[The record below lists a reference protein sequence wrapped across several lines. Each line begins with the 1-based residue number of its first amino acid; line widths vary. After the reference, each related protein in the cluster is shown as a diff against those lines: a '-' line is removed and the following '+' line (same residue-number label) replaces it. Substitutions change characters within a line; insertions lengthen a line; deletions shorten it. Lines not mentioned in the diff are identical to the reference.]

1 MPNRYVLVD
10 RVRVPGARKHTN
22 GSWCNTFSALHVK
35 DNSLEDDGGDSV
47 YVDCVRGELVSLYCA

>member
-1 MPNRYVLVD
+1 MPNRHVLVD

-22 GSWCNTFSALHVK
+22 GSWCNALHVK

-47 YVDCVRGELVSLYCA
+47 YVDCVRGELVSLHYA